1 MALSRERV
9 KGRKTK
15 GRFLALP
22 VSVVDSQD
30 YKSLSGNAVKLLMAL
45 LYQYRGKNNGD
56 LSAAYGVMRDMGFV
70 SKDTLQ
76 RAKNE
81 LLEKQLIIQTR
92 EGRFTN
98 PGGVC
103 ALYAL
108 TWLPVDECGGK
119 LDVTE
124 TKNAIR
130 HFL

>member
-56 LSAAYGVMRDMGFV
+56 LSASYSIMRDMGFV

-92 EGRFTN
+92 EGRFIN

-108 TWLPVDECGGK
+108 AWLPIDECGGK
-119 LDVTE
+119 LDVNIQTVR
-124 TKNAIR
+124 K
-130 HFL
+130 F

>member
-22 VSVVDSQD
+22 ASVVDSDD

-56 LSAAYGVMRDMGFV
+56 LSAAYTIMKGMGFV

-108 TWLPVDECGGK
+108 TWLPLDECGGK
-119 LDVTE
+119 LDVS
-124 TKNAIR
+124 AIPAR
-130 HFL
+130 RF